1 MDECVRKMD
10 DSYFVDDRPDLGK
23 QVGWV
28 VPARLED
35 NTSQTSL
42 EEERVKDH
50 QRGLLLVL

>member
-1 MDECVRKMD
+1 MD